1 MQNHLLRPR
10 IRVIITGILTIA
22 VGISSAVLGNWD
34 SNQNYYALKIISF
47 FAASATQILYLV
59 LCAAQ
64 EVKEKLLLSEYKRQL
79 TAYETALSGITCI
92 SQSNASDLNTCI
104 HHFEENHNISNDVW
118 NYKKVCYQLC
128 QVIYNFAC
136 KLTDNQECEVA
147 YVKLNEQVDGEISMF
162 AYANFNNQTPV
173 LLNEKRN
180 FKDQTSS
187 QIQYYDMHLFQENI
201 NQTKILFGSDK
212 INNLFYRTPEER
224 EKFPNKYNQFI
235 GIPVFCDD
243 QKMVGLLEIS
253 FLNNCSLG
261 KNDEVIRDIAN
272 RYFVP
277 FSNLF
282 LLLHKTNKALHLG
295 IN

>member
-1 MQNHLLRPR
+1 MQNFLLRPR
-10 IRVIITGILTIA
+10 IRVIITGILTTVVSIL
-22 VGISSAVLGNWD
+22 SAILGNWD
-34 SNQNYYALKIISF
+34 PNQNYYTLKIIMF
-47 FAASATQILYLV
+47 FVATGTEILYLV

-64 EVKEKLLLSEYKRQL
+64 EVKEKLLLSECKRQL
-79 TAYETALSGITCI
+79 IAYETALTGITCI

-104 HHFEENHNISNDVW
+104 HRFGENHNIPNDVW
-118 NYKKVCYQLC
+118 NYKKVCYELC
-128 QVIYNFAC
+128 RVIYNFAC
-136 KLTDNQECEVA
+136 ELTDNQECEVA

-162 AYANFNNQTPV
+162 AYANLNNQTPV
-173 LLNEKRN
+173 LLNVKRN

-187 QIQYYDMHLFQENI
+187 QIQYYDMHLFKEHV

-224 EKFPNKYNQFI
+224 EKFPNKYNQFV

-253 FLNNCSLG
+253 CFNKCSLG

-277 FSNLF
+277 FSKLF

-295 IN
+295 VD